1 MAALKED
8 EQKAIQTWKEKEQFR
23 KTLQDQMTETF
34 NRKRVR
40 YEEFLR
46 EKVWID
52 EIAGRLQ
59 EEQLQEVER
68 KMRRIQEASQDIEE
82 FRREKDRYNAKQK
95 KATEEENQR
104 ISKYL
109 HDKDIH
115 DLREENE
122 RKEKLKQKTEIT
134 EKLTKHLEEI
144 ETETRHRRD
153 LVVDLNI
160 KELQEREELRLRQ
173 KLEEQLRRRVQVRLE
188 LEKQREFKWIRQQQE
203 KEEERLY
210 KEEQLRIMAENDRL
224 ELLSNEMKRRKQIE
238 HRKAVEEL
246 LELRRQRRVQEMNE
260 AKKRHDEELDEAQRI
275 REMIEEER
283 IKILKEHAQE
293 VIGFLPIGIL
303 RQSDAQQLPLPTKD
317 FPSK

>member
-23 KTLQDQMTETF
+23 KTLQHQMTETF

-52 EIAGRLQ
+52 EIASRLQ

-68 KMRRIQEASQDIEE
+68 KMRRIQEASQDIKE

-317 FPSK
+317 FPPK